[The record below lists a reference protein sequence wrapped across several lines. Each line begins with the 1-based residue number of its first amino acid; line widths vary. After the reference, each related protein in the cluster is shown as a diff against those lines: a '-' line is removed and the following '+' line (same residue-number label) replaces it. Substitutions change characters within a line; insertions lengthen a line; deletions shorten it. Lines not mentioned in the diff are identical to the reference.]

1 MARRKKQTRRG
12 PRAFNILSAA
22 EAFTQSEILLRGTTG
37 GGIMSF
43 ITGQN
48 DLAEVSSISGYSQGA
63 FQYTTSLE
71 GAGVISLA
79 DFLGNPSLAL
89 NVMSSNARANFVPM
103 AIASVSTRIGFKLFK
118 KLFAQPRREMNKL
131 IRMSVGKGVA
141 TV

>member
-1 MARRKKQTRRG
+1 MARTKKKTRRG
-12 PRAFNILSAA
+12 PTAFNLLSAA

-37 GGIMSF
+37 GGLMSF
-43 ITGQN
+43 ITGRQ
-48 DLAEVSSISGYSQGA
+48 DLAEYKNFTGMSDGV
-63 FQYTTSLE
+63 FQYE
-71 GAGVISLA
+71 MQIRGDDVISLK

-89 NVMSSNARANFVPM
+89 NVMSANARANFVPM
-103 AIASVSTRIGFKLFK
+103 AVASVTTRIGFKLFK

>member
-1 MARRKKQTRRG
+1 MARRKTKTRRG
-12 PRAFNILSAA
+12 PRAFNLLSAA

-43 ITGQN
+43 ITGKD
-48 DLAEVSSISGYSQGA
+48 DLAEVTTISGYSSGQFQYETSLQGA
-63 FQYTTSLE
+63 
-71 GAGVISLA
+71 GKISLA

-103 AIASVSTRIGFKLFK
+103 AVASISTRVGFKLFK